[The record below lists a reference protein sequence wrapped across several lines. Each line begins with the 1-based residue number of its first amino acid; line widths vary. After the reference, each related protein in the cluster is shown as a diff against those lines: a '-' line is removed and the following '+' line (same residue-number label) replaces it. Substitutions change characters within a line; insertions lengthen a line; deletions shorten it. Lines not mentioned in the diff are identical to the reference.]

1 MSWCDLVSCSV
12 SSLVWIRVSMFG
24 VGVDADADGGG
35 EREEKEYRVG
45 SLGDQQACGRR
56 IEEASFRSDVI

>member
-1 MSWCDLVSCSV
+1 
-12 SSLVWIRVSMFG
+12 MFG